1 MKKRYAKA
9 GFNRKR
15 RLAAAKHWLP
25 KFTGKNIV
33 RGYRKNFGVDWVCA
47 INELKML
54 GIDIDPTY
62 EAQLRLTVANNIKT
76 KQQRKE
82 KKKQEEMERRRLDF
96 YPDSDEYFAYI
107 AGYTPAGFPFGVTW
121 EEMER
126 FNELE
131 SLIEML
137 EQEKMGEAEKL
148 QQMTDM
154 EEWLAFLAK
163 EEKRGK

>member
-1 MKKRYAKA
+1 MKKKYAKA

-25 KFTGKNIV
+25 KYNGKNIV

-47 INELKML
+47 IDELKML
-54 GIDIDPTY
+54 GIEIDPTY
-62 EAQLRLTVANNIKT
+62 EAQLRLTVANNIKA

-82 KKKQEEMERRRLDF
+82 KKKQEEMERRMLDL

-107 AGYTPAGFPFGVTW
+107 VGYTPAGFAYGVTW

-126 FNELE
+126 INELE

-137 EQEKMGEAEKL
+137 EQEEMGDAEKL

-154 EEWLAFLAK
+154 EELLAFLAK
-163 EEKRGK
+163 EEKNG